1 MSNNKTFKCPFC
13 EKKYVSKSGL
23 YEHMETNHNE
33 QLEGLSP
40 AHYYFDYRNK
50 NTTHKGLCTQ
60 CRKKP
65 TEFNEKTEKYNR
77 FCSEK
82 CKNAYREEFKK
93 RMINKYGKV
102 TLLNDPEMQKKMLA
116 NRKIS
121 GTYTW
126 SDGTKFTYTG
136 SYEKDCLE
144 FLDKV
149 LNLPSK
155 EVFFPAPQIFQYE
168 YEGKNHFYMPD
179 FFLSC
184 YNIIGEIKGTN
195 NHYQKRDIEIQNTKE
210 KTVRNSEKELGL
222 HYIIVY
228 DKKYDELLK
237 LIENCK

>member
-1 MSNNKTFKCPFC
+1 MNNKSYKCIFC
-13 EKKYVSKSGL
+13 SKAYVSKPAL
-23 YEHMETNHNE
+23 YEHMEKNHKE
-33 QLEGLSP
+33 QLEGLTP

-50 NTTHKGLCTQ
+50 NTTHKGLCVQ
-60 CRKKP
+60 CRKNP

-77 FCSEK
+77 FCSDK
-82 CKNAYREEFKK
+82 CKTAYRNEFKK

-102 TLLNDPEMQKKMLA
+102 TLLDDVNMQKRMLA

-144 FLDKV
+144 FLDTI

-168 YEGKNHFYMPD
+168 FEGKNHFYMPD

-184 YNIIGEIKGTN
+184 YNIIGEVKGTN
-195 NHYQKRDIEIQNTKE
+195 NHYQKRDIEIQNLKE
-210 KTVRNSEKELGL
+210 EVVRNSEKELGL
-222 HYIIVY
+222 HYVMVF
-228 DKKYDELLK
+228 DKKYDELMEAINEYK
-237 LIENCK
+237 